1 MDIDVNII
9 DTISAD
15 TIEVGDQILVDG
27 DPIEVRAILNEYGQD
42 PDEVIVRGYSHE
54 SGDNATYS
62 LYADDYFDV
71 WAV

>member
-1 MDIDVNII
+1 MNII

-27 DPIEVRAILNEYGQD
+27 DPVEVRAILNEYGQD
-42 PDEVIVRGYSHE
+42 PDEVIIRGYSHE
-54 SGDNATYS
+54 EGDSVVYS
-62 LYADDYFDV
+62 LYADDYYDV